1 MEYFHGFSSHGPSF
15 RMIEELKPFME
26 PGEKEMM
33 EQMEAMMNM
42 MEMMQG
48 MQEMSEAA
56 SQNSDGSASQGFG
69 AFNPMDLMK
78 GMLSPDQQE
87 MFNAYSSMFDE
98 DMNQANSDNQK
109 GCLLYTSVPVLSRR
123 SVSTS
128 PAASMARPLIA
139 STFASFSLRI
149 PAIPMADSNAPMV
162 VGARQT
168 RSAISEVMEVGFSIP
183 A

>member
-1 MEYFHGFSSHGPSF
+1 
-15 RMIEELKPFME
+15 
-26 PGEKEMM
+26 MM

-69 AFNPMDLMK
+69 TFNPMDLMK

-98 DMNQANSDNQK
+98 EMNQANSDNQK
-109 GCLLYTSVPVLSRR
+109 GES
-123 SVSTS
+123 
-128 PAASMARPLIA
+128 
-139 STFASFSLRI
+139 
-149 PAIPMADSNAPMV
+149 DN
-162 VGARQT
+162 
-168 RSAISEVMEVGFSIP
+168 E
-183 A
+183 